1 MPPEAP
7 RRRTLWHHRDFL
19 QLWSAET
26 ISQLGS
32 QVSLLALPLV
42 AISVLHATTFQ
53 VGALTAVEFSPFVL
67 FGLPAGAIVDRLPR
81 RPVLVSADIGRAIA
95 LASVPIAYAFDALSY
110 GQLVA
115 VVFVTGSLTVFFD
128 VAYQSILP
136 SLVER
141 DQLAEGNAKL
151 ELSRSAATTAG
162 PGLAGLLIEWVGAAT
177 AVTADAA
184 SFVASALFIRRIRA
198 KEPPIEHVDD
208 GTHPLRALGR
218 EIRAGLRYVLRHPVL
233 RMVAG
238 STATSNFFSSMTMAV
253 FLLYAVRQLGYSA
266 GTVGLILTIGNIG
279 ALVGAVTVQRVTRA
293 IRLGPAIIL
302 GMGLAQVGMLI
313 LGVAPQTHA
322 AAYFVGSWLLFGF
335 GGVVY
340 NIDQVSLRQA
350 ITPPRLQ
357 GRMNA
362 SMRFMVWGTMP
373 FGSLAGGVLGTAIG
387 LRATLVVSGVVGM
400 TAVLWLLAAPVRR
413 LVAIPSEDN
422 AANASTDEA

>member
-1 MPPEAP
+1 M
-7 RRRTLWHHRDFL
+7 
-19 QLWSAET
+19 
-26 ISQLGS
+26 
-32 QVSLLALPLV
+32 
-42 AISVLHATTFQ
+42 AISVLNATTFQ

-81 RPVLVSADIGRAIA
+81 RPVLVCADIGRAIA
-95 LASVPIAYAFDALSY
+95 LASVPIAYAFGALSY

-136 SLVER
+136 ALVGR
-141 DQLAEGNAKL
+141 DQLTDGNAKL
-151 ELSRSAATTAG
+151 EISRAAATTAG
-162 PGLAGLLIEWVGAAT
+162 PGLAGLLVEWVGAAT
-177 AVTADAA
+177 AVTADSV
-184 SFVASALFIRRIRA
+184 SFVLSAIFIRRIRA
-198 KEPPIEHVDD
+198 KEPPVEHIDEH
-208 GTHPLRALGR
+208 THWLRALGR
-218 EIRAGLRYVLRHPVL
+218 EIREGLRYVLAHPVL

-253 FLLYAVRQLGYSA
+253 FLLYAVRSLGYSA
-266 GTVGLILTIGNIG
+266 GLVGLILTIGNIG
-279 ALVGAVTVQRVTRA
+279 ALLAAFSVHRLTRA

-313 LGVAPQTHA
+313 LGVAPRTYA
-322 AAYFVGSWLLFGF
+322 AAYFVAAWVLFGY

-373 FGSLAGGVLGTAIG
+373 FGSLAGAVLGTAIG
-387 LRATLVVSGVVGM
+387 LRPTLVISGVAGM

-413 LVAIPSEDN
+413 LVAIPAGGASE
-422 AANASTDEA
+422 ATEGERSA